1 MRVRI
6 RSAIDITR
14 LRQQKLLLQEKLDTV
29 RNLDEDILTVVSE
42 GQMDEEISEAGEF
55 VEFTQLARMRIDA
68 ALTTSQLSTQSKSSY
83 TLPEMSNWL
92 RKHILV
98 LLHCLKMSRSLQKHI
113 LVLLHC
119 IKMCGWLGKHIL
131 LT

>member
-1 MRVRI
+1 MSEKRCWKPLRVRI

-42 GQMDEEISEAGEF
+42 GQMDAEISEAGEF
-55 VEFTQLARMRIDA
+55 VEFTQLAIMRIDA
-68 ALTTSQLSTQSKSSY
+68 ALTTSQLSTQSKLGNAPSLSEIKIVWKCLDGFGNTSKSSY

-92 RKHILV
+92 RKHI
-98 LLHCLKMSRSLQKHI
+98 
-113 LVLLHC
+113 
-119 IKMCGWLGKHIL
+119 
-131 LT
+131 